1 MKRYIVG
8 AAGVLTVV
16 ILVSIAV
23 LAPLR
28 SDDSMTVEA
37 RALQS
42 WGYYV
47 TYADDSLT
55 SLQENIDQLDVVA
68 PYYYHLT
75 PNGSLKEFDE
85 PATTAFIRANS
96 TAKILPIVQNEPR
109 WDDFTETMKT
119 GEKRQAFVDLLLDLV
134 QRKQYDGIHID
145 FEAINAADRDLL
157 TDFMKRL
164 SDAFRP
170 EGLIVSQAIIPRV
183 SETSTVW
190 GGAYDQSE
198 LARYNDY
205 IVLMAYDHTPVGA
218 ASPGPI
224 APLWWV
230 RQVMAYSVTQVPAS
244 QLILG
249 VPYYGYDWN
258 TETGPPA
265 LAVTHTRA
273 MELSRLD
280 GATSGYSAEHSSP
293 WVRYTDEDGDE
304 HEIWFENSFSFEEK
318 IQSGMEFE
326 MAGFASWR
334 LGHED
339 PDVWRVIASLET
351 PATPVAP
358 QPQTPTSWYFP
369 ETGHTLSDQ
378 FLVYWQ
384 TNGGLAR
391 FGYPR
396 TEPYVEYDPLEGK
409 SFLVQYFER
418 ARFEHHPEFAGTE
431 FEVLLGHIGRW
442 ALQEYRGLDPWETAG
457 QPQPGKQFFP
467 ETGHSMSTAFETYW
481 ETQGGLYRF
490 GYPISDEFV
499 EFNVE
504 DGNSYLVQ
512 YFERARME
520 YHPELA
526 GTEHEILLGLLGN
539 EMLRDR
545 GWIR

>member
-1 MKRYIVG
+1 MKRYIFG
-8 AAGVLTVV
+8 ASALGVVLVV
-16 ILVSIAV
+16 VAV
-23 LAPLR
+23 AILAPLR
-28 SDDSMTVEA
+28 SEESMQVEA

-47 TYADDSLT
+47 TYADDSLE
-55 SLQENIDQLDVVA
+55 SLQENVDQLDVVA

-85 PATTAFIRANS
+85 PETTAYIRSNS
-96 TAKILPIVQNEPR
+96 SAKILPIVQNEPR
-109 WDDFTETMKT
+109 WDDFTKTMKT

-134 QRKQYDGIHID
+134 ERKQYDGIHID

-164 SDAFRP
+164 SEAFRP
-170 EGLIVSQAIIPRV
+170 KGLIVSQAIIPRV

-218 ASPGPI
+218 TSPGPV

-230 RQVMAYSVTQVPAS
+230 RQVMAYSVTQVPTS

-249 VPYYGYDWN
+249 VPFYGYDWN

-265 LAVTHTRA
+265 TAVTHERA
-273 MELSRLD
+273 MELSQRD
-280 GATSGYSAEHSSP
+280 GATAGYSAENASP
-293 WVRYTDEDGDE
+293 WVRYTDADGEE
-304 HEIWFENSFSFEEK
+304 HEIWYEDSYSFEEK
-318 IQSGMEFE
+318 LESAMEFE
-326 MAGFASWR
+326 MAGFAAWR

-339 PDVWRVIASLET
+339 PDVWRVITSLET
-351 PATPVAP
+351 PATPVPP
-358 QPQTPTSWYFP
+358 QPDTPTSRYFR
-369 ETGHTLSDQ
+369 ETSHTLSDE
-378 FLVYWQ
+378 FLAYWNA
-384 TNGGLAR
+384 NGGLAR
-391 FGYPR
+391 FGFPR
-396 TEPYVEYDPLEGK
+396 TEPFVEYDPLEGQ
-409 SFLVQYFER
+409 SYLVQYFER
-418 ARFEHHPEFAGTE
+418 ARFELHPEFAGTE

-442 ALQEYRGLDPWETAG
+442 ALQQYRGLDPWETAG
-457 QPQPGKQFFP
+457 DPQPGKRYFP
-467 ETGHSMSTAFETYW
+467 ETGHSMSTTFESYW
-481 ETQGGLYRF
+481 ESRGGLYRF
-490 GYPISDEFV
+490 GYPISDEFI

-526 GTEHEILLGLLGN
+526 GTEHEVLLGLLGN